1 MPTEATFVLAGL
13 LILFAALGWAYDR
26 LSRDRDNQPPA
37 RISADYIRG
46 LNLVLNRKT
55 DEALE
60 LFVQM
65 AKVDDETLET
75 HFALGHLFRR
85 RGEVDR
91 AIRVHQNLIARPAL
105 SEAQRHQALFEL
117 AEDYLGAGL
126 FDRAE
131 TLFAELRTSQ
141 TLAQQAL
148 EKLIDIYERERE
160 WEKAID
166 AYRELERHTGEK
178 SPRVAHYYCELAERA
193 RLDRDVERARDY
205 LKHVANSES
214 GALRAALIRAEIAR
228 SEGRDA
234 DAIRLYQQVIDADP
248 RFLTEVL
255 PPLRECY
262 ARDGG
267 LGRFDEYV
275 ARLVA
280 KKPALEKDLA
290 YAAIVGELV
299 DSDALSRCIE
309 SFVLGNEI
317 LTHLVDVDE
326 LRAAAAERKA
336 KAVQRIVRGLRQL
349 ALSSAR
355 YRCTNCGFSSRKLF
369 WHCPSCKQWESVR
382 PIQSFQYDALIA

>member
-1 MPTEATFVLAGL
+1 MPTEATFVLAGI
-13 LILFAALGWAYDR
+13 LILAAGLGWAYER
-26 LSRDRDNQPPA
+26 LSRERDNQPPT

-91 AIRVHQNLIARPAL
+91 AIRVHQNLIARPGL
-105 SEAQRHQALFEL
+105 SEAQRHQALFAL

-131 TLFAELRTSQ
+131 TLFAELKTSQ

-160 WEKAID
+160 WEKAIE

-178 SPRVAHYYCELAERA
+178 SHRVAHYYCELAEQERLEGNSARA
-193 RLDRDVERARDY
+193 KEL
-205 LKHVANSES
+205 LKHTAHGES
-214 GALRAALIRAEIAR
+214 GALRATLIRAEIAKA
-228 SEGRDA
+228 EGRDA
-234 DAIRLYQQVIDADP
+234 DAIRLYRQIVDSDP

-255 PPLRECY
+255 PPLRDCY
-262 ARDGG
+262 ERAGMKQG
-267 LGRFDEYV
+267 FEEYV
-275 ARLVA
+275 ARLVE
-280 KKPALEKDLA
+280 KRPELEKDLA
-290 YAAIVGELV
+290 YAAIVGELA
-299 DSDALSRCIE
+299 DSGVLARCIE

-317 LTHLVDVDE
+317 LTNLVDVDE
-326 LRAAAAERKA
+326 LRAAGPEKRAR
-336 KAVQRIVRGLRQL
+336 AVQRIVRGLRKL

-355 YRCTNCGFSSRKLF
+355 YRCTNCGYASRKLF

-382 PIQSFQYDALIA
+382 PSQAFKYDALI